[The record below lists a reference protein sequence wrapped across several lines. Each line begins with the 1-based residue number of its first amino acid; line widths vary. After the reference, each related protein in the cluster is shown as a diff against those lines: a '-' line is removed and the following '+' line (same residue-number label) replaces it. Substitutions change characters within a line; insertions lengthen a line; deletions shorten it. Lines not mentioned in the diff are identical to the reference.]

1 MRLGVIVVLF
11 LCLCPMGV
19 GMGRESGGLNI
30 GAQASAPAQAA
41 NGSAAP
47 TGQAQKGE
55 QKPLTNDDVVGMLK
69 AGLAENT
76 IVLAI
81 QHSSTAFDTSP
92 QALIA
97 LHNQAVP
104 PTVIDA
110 MLKAG
115 SEKSTSPAGS
125 GASPASTPAR
135 PRPSPPICTRSEKSI
150 WKPIGRTMTT
160 STPARRYPC
169 KSILAC
175 KSSRRKAL
183 PMPFSP
189 GRSRHSRGVP
199 WSCAARTARCSG
211 TEWGASPH
219 L

>member
-1 MRLGVIVVLF
+1 MRLGVIVVLW

-19 GMGRESGGLNI
+19 GLGRESGGLNSS
-30 GAQASAPAQAA
+30 AQAGAPAPASE
-41 NGSAAP
+41 GSAAP
-47 TGQAQKGE
+47 SGQAQNAAR
-55 QKPLTNDDVVGMLK
+55 KPLTNDDVVGMLK

-115 SEKSTSPAGS
+115 SEKSTF
-125 GASPASTPAR
+125 
-135 PRPSPPICTRSEKSI
+135 TR
-150 WKPIGRTMTT
+150 RV
-160 STPARRYPC
+160 
-169 KSILAC
+169 
-175 KSSRRKAL
+175 
-183 PMPFSP
+183 
-189 GRSRHSRGVP
+189 RGVP
-199 WSCAARTARCSG
+199 RVHAGQDQGQSAQATRSAHDPKSLYGNQLGGR
-211 TEWGASPH
+211 
-219 L
+219 